1 MLIAESGRQ
10 GLIIPLTLF
19 RERVGGEASLRKIL
33 GALSVKEKVHPGRPK
48 GMAQTIH
55 KAYIIDKDT
64 LIIPKIKGIPLLK
77 TFNSHGLPLI
87 DEIQISSNSNAP
99 LPQPRRILAE
109 RLIAEEPLY
118 PYQEAAID
126 YICSTRQICYLQMD
140 TGLGKTRVG
149 CGVIA
154 KNAEPALVVVPTDAI
169 AHQWV
174 EEFSEIYPE
183 MLVDVYHNSRSKK
196 ILPGPQ
202 THDVVIIIINTFRNK
217 TPEFLEGFGMVI
229 LDEAHE
235 YHSTH
240 NSKALWLSQTKMVL
254 GLSATPDER
263 PDGLDKYVQLH
274 LGNVVYPKN
283 IPNFD
288 VCSVNFRGEVRIVE
302 YTGHPDNCETAT
314 TPTGTMSA
322 ILTIGNIIKD
332 TARQQLIASE
342 AKRIYLLHENASE
355 VELLR
360 LGLGPRPLSA
370 ATPTHPVNEIRRHG
384 VFVFAEHREY
394 LIELRNAI
402 VQQFNDT
409 ENPEDIIIAPEL
421 SMLRGGVSKKAVGN
435 ARKAKSHIVLT
446 TYGFSRRGIS
456 LPDMTCII
464 AATPRRNGLRQI
476 LGRILR
482 RGSDESIVR
491 QIVDIV
497 DVRTGLRSQN
507 VDRRKIYK
515 EKNYPITKVSAS
527 WENYLVDK
535 TDEND
540 KTSND
545 ETFKDMSTD
554 DLFALLKE

>member
-1 MLIAESGRQ
+1 
-10 GLIIPLTLF
+10 
-19 RERVGGEASLRKIL
+19 
-33 GALSVKEKVHPGRPK
+33 
-48 GMAQTIH
+48 
-55 KAYIIDKDT
+55 
-64 LIIPKIKGIPLLK
+64 
-77 TFNSHGLPLI
+77 
-87 DEIQISSNSNAP
+87 
-99 LPQPRRILAE
+99 
-109 RLIAEEPLY
+109 
-118 PYQEAAID
+118 
-126 YICSTRQICYLQMD
+126 
-140 TGLGKTRVG
+140 
-149 CGVIA
+149 
-154 KNAEPALVVVPTDAI
+154 
-169 AHQWV
+169 
-174 EEFSEIYPE
+174 
-183 MLVDVYHNSRSKK
+183 
-196 ILPGPQ
+196 
-202 THDVVIIIINTFRNK
+202 
-217 TPEFLEGFGMVI
+217 
-229 LDEAHE
+229 
-235 YHSTH
+235 
-240 NSKALWLSQTKMVL
+240 
-254 GLSATPDER
+254 
-263 PDGLDKYVQLH
+263 
-274 LGNVVYPKN
+274 
-283 IPNFD
+283 
-288 VCSVNFRGEVRIVE
+288 VNFRGEVRIVE

-355 VELLR
+355 TELLR

-535 TDEND
+535 NDKND
-540 KTSND
+540 KTFNDED